1 MQVKMN
7 CCGERGSKEEKK
19 DGQEEHSHASHAGC
33 RMHGGGGLLYWLGMA
48 LLLYLLVA
56 YVFP

>member
-1 MQVKMN
+1 MN
-7 CCGERGSKEEKK
+7 CCGERGKGEEEEKQ
-19 DGQEEHSHASHAGC
+19 GHEEGHSRASHAGC
-33 RMHGGGGLLYWLGMA
+33 GMHGAGGLLYWIGIA